1 MRIIENPD
9 LSKMSTLKMGG
20 IAMKSFYPED
30 FHDLDKLSMIWA
42 DLGENILILGRG
54 SNILFGENNSELC
67 VICWSGKD
75 SPELVVEKENI
86 VRVMADAGLSLP
98 SFLRWCAKHGL
109 TGLEGLTGIP
119 GSLGGAVAMNAG
131 SYGSEVLDYVEKVT
145 VWTPEDGIK
154 EFFKDD
160 FQKGYRKFSLKSAG
174 KNYII
179 INACFA
185 LKKSDQ
191 ELIKLRMRHNYQK
204 KKQSQPVLES
214 TAGCVFKNPEGHPP
228 AGFLL
233 EKAGFKGKARKGV
246 GFSDRHANFLV
257 NISQGQS
264 RDALELISE
273 AREKVQELFGV
284 NLELEVKV
292 I

>member
-20 IAMKSFYPED
+20 IARQVFYPQD

-42 DLGENILILGRG
+42 DLGEKILILGRG

-67 VICWSGKD
+67 VVCWSGKD
-75 SPELVVEKENI
+75 NPELVVEKENT
-86 VRVMADAGLSLP
+86 VKVVADAGLSLP

-119 GSLGGAVAMNAG
+119 GSLGGAIAMNAG
-131 SYGSEVLDYVEKVT
+131 SYGAETLDYVEKVT
-145 VWTPEDGIK
+145 VWTPENGIQ

-160 FQKGYRKFSLKSAG
+160 IEKSYRKFSLKSAG
-174 KNYII
+174 QQYII
-179 INACFA
+179 LNACFA
-185 LKKSDQ
+185 LKKDDP
-191 ELIKLRMRHNYQK
+191 ELIKLRMRDNYQK
-204 KKQSQPVLES
+204 KKKSQPVLEN
-214 TAGCVFKNPEGHPP
+214 TAGCIFKNPEGHAP

-233 EKAGFKGKARKGV
+233 EKAGFKGKARNGV
-246 GFSDRHANFLV
+246 GFSDMHVNFLV
-257 NISQGQS
+257 NIDQGQS
-264 RDALELISE
+264 TDALELINE
-273 AREKVQELFGV
+273 AREKVQKLFGV